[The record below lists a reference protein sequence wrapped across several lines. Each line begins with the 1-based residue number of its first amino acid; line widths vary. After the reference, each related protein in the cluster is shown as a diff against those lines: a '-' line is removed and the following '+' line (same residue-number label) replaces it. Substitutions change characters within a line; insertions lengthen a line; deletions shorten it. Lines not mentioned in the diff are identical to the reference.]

1 MKKLLAIT
9 ALSAAL
15 FFGQTAAAEE
25 KAAEE
30 VKPSHVE
37 MVLVLD
43 ESGSM
48 SDLTHD
54 TIGGFNSMIEKEKK
68 LDVDAHVTTVLF
80 NDQYK
85 MLYNRRELKDVS
97 KMTDKDYT
105 PGGMTALL
113 DAVGRTIHKMDM
125 VAGIHRKD
133 KGNKV
138 LFVIITDG
146 EENDSKEYTYA
157 DVKKLIKDRQENA
170 GWEFIFLGANID
182 AAAAAENLGI
192 GRDRAVKYKNTG
204 SGVRANFKAVAELSD
219 SLAKSGRVSDEWK
232 SQVEEDTDENVMAAP
247 ADTKEHTAPSAKPV
261 KKHLVSKVRKAK

>member
-1 MKKLLAIT
+1 MKKILTAA
-9 ALSAAL
+9 ALSAVL
-15 FFGQTAAAEE
+15 LFGQTAAAEE
-25 KAAEE
+25 KAAED

-48 SDLTHD
+48 SHLTND

-68 LDVDAHVTTVLF
+68 LNVDAHVTTVLF
-80 NDQYK
+80 SDQYK
-85 MLYNRRELKDVS
+85 MLYNRRNLRDIGM
-97 KMTDKDYT
+97 MTDKDYT

-125 VAGIHRKD
+125 VANIHRKD

-146 EENDSKEYTYA
+146 EENDSREYTYS
-157 DVKKLIKDRQENA
+157 DIKKLIKERQEDS

-182 AAAAAENLGI
+182 AGAEAENLGI
-192 GRDRAVKYKNTG
+192 NSNHAVKYKNTG
-204 SGVRANFKAVAELSD
+204 SGVRANFMAVAEVSD
-219 SLAKSGRVSDEWK
+219 SLAKSGEMSDSWK
-232 SQVEEDTDENVMAAP
+232 EQVEKDNDQAKDRQNTDVIF
-247 ADTKEHTAPSAKPV
+247 
-261 KKHLVSKVRKAK
+261 